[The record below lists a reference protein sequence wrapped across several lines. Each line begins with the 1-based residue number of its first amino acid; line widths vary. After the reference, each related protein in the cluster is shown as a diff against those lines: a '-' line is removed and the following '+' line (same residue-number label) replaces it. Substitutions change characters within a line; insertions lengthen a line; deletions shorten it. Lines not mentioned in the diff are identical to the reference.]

1 INALEPEMQG
11 LSDEALQGR
20 TGEMRAKIDSG
31 ASLDDVLIE
40 AFATCR
46 EAASRVIGQR
56 HYDVQLMGGAALH
69 LGWVAEM
76 RTGEGKTLVSTL
88 PAYLNALGGKG
99 VHLITVND

>member
-1 INALEPEMQG
+1 MGLLDKMLRAGEGKKLRALQGLVPEINALEPEMQG

-56 HYDVQLMGGAALH
+56 HYDV
-69 LGWVAEM
+69 
-76 RTGEGKTLVSTL
+76 
-88 PAYLNALGGKG
+88 
-99 VHLITVND
+99 